1 MRVAI
6 NGFGRIGRLVLRAA
20 LEKSYPDIDIV
31 AFNDLADTKSNAHL
45 FKYDS
50 NYGIYNGT
58 VEAKDN
64 KILIDGKEF
73 AVSSER
79 DPKNLPWKEMEIDV
93 VVESTGFFT
102 EAEKAKAH
110 LEAGAKKVLITAP
123 AKGED
128 IMVVL
133 GVNEQEY
140 DPAKHAIISNASCTT
155 NCLAPMVKVLD
166 DNFGVIRGLMT
177 TIHAYTND
185 QKILDFPHKDLRRAR
200 AAALSMIP
208 TSTGAAVAI
217 GKIMPKLNG
226 KLNGLSLRVPTPT
239 VSIVDFVAHIEKKTD
254 KESINAAMQ
263 QAAEG
268 ALKGILDYSDL
279 PLVSKDFTKNPHSCI
294 FDAPSTYTIDGDFIK
309 VFGWYDNEWGYSNRV
324 VDLLKIIKDKS

>member
-1 MRVAI
+1 
-6 NGFGRIGRLVLRAA
+6 
-20 LEKSYPDIDIV
+20 
-31 AFNDLADTKSNAHL
+31 
-45 FKYDS
+45 
-50 NYGIYNGT
+50 
-58 VEAKDN
+58 
-64 KILIDGKEF
+64 
-73 AVSSER
+73 
-79 DPKNLPWKEMEIDV
+79 
-93 VVESTGFFT
+93 
-102 EAEKAKAH
+102 
-110 LEAGAKKVLITAP
+110 
-123 AKGED
+123 
-128 IMVVL
+128 
-133 GVNEQEY
+133 
-140 DPAKHAIISNASCTT
+140 
-155 NCLAPMVKVLD
+155 MVKVLD

>member
-20 LEKSYPDIDIV
+20 LEKRYPDIDIV
-31 AFNDLADTKSNAHL
+31 AFNDLADAKSNAHL

-64 KILIDGKEF
+64 QILIDGKEF
-73 AVSSER
+73 AVTSER
-79 DPKNLPWKEMEIDV
+79 EPKNLPWKEMEIDV

-102 EAEKAKAH
+102 EADKAKAH
-110 LEAGAKKVLITAP
+110 LDAGAKKVLITAP

-128 IMVVL
+128 IMVVI
-133 GVNEQEY
+133 GVNEQMY

-166 DNFGVIRGLMT
+166 DNFGVIHGLMT

-217 GKIMPKLNG
+217 GKIIPKLNG

-239 VSIVDFVAHIEKKTD
+239 VSIVDFVAQIEKKTD
-254 KESINAAMQ
+254 KENINAAMQ
-263 QAAEG
+263 QAANG

-294 FDAPSTYTIDGDFIK
+294 FDAPSTYTVDGDFIK